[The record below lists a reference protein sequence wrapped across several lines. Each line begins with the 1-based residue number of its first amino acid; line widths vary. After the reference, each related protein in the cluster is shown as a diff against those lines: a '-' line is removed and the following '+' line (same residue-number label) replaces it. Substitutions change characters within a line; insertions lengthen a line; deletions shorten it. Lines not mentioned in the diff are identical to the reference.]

1 MKQQAIQYL
10 ALDVHKATD
19 LPLTGADP
27 HAKVSR
33 LAKPAA
39 RVGVQ
44 VRRPVSQ
51 LLNLS

>member
-33 LAKPAA
+33 PCETRGAGWHSGAA
-39 RVGVQ
+39 ACYQ
-44 VRRPVSQ
+44 
-51 LLNLS
+51 